1 MRPAGGEQARP
12 GRLAPGVLVLASWR
26 EQEVS
31 GRRRRPR
38 GGWPRTGRVITARQ
52 DMFRRRHMSR
62 RQQ

>member
-12 GRLAPGVLVLASWR
+12 GRLAPRVLVLASWR

-31 GRRRRPR
+31 GSRRRPAVA
-38 GGWPRTGRVITARQ
+38 GLGTGRVITARQ
-52 DMFRRRHMSR
+52 GMFCRRHTSR